1 MGMNK
6 NTVALFAFII
16 TINTINLIGSLYN
29 MPGFD
34 FYILPLVLYVINFI
48 IPFFNYIIIFL
59 SILLILFLFYSIC
72 SVVYH
77 ANDFIVQRTT
87 FTGDSEYAI
96 EIMKKSMLSLANQF
110 LLSFIYLIVLIANL
124 FVLIIVGG
132 KE

>member
-48 IPFFNYIIIFL
+48 IPFFNYIIIFCNRKTKIPTIRIIYL
-59 SILLILFLFYSIC
+59 SILLILFLVYSIC
-72 SVVYH
+72 SVVY
-77 ANDFIVQRTT
+77 Q
-87 FTGDSEYAI
+87 
-96 EIMKKSMLSLANQF
+96 K
-110 LLSFIYLIVLIANL
+110 
-124 FVLIIVGG
+124 IIIKLKNGII
-132 KE
+132 K